1 MHTHMH
7 AYTNMNT
14 YANTHT
20 CTHTYTHAAHA
31 HTHTYK
37 HKRARIHPGVRTH
50 IHTHTPDAFF
60 DAMWPRGR
68 GGGSKRLGSTIT
80 SVGFTHVLTAWV
92 GMTGALRRREAMA
105 LGSAEKKP
113 YV

>member
-1 MHTHMH
+1 
-7 AYTNMNT
+7 
-14 YANTHT
+14 
-20 CTHTYTHAAHA
+20 
-31 HTHTYK
+31 
-37 HKRARIHPGVRTH
+37 
-50 IHTHTPDAFF
+50 
-60 DAMWPRGR
+60 MWPRGR